1 MNGVTMNI
9 NAGNPT
15 MLLRPLALSD
25 YESLYALWARTDGFS
40 LRSVDDSKEGIA
52 RFLER
57 NPGLS
62 VAAVMGD
69 EIIGAILCGHDGRQG
84 CLYHVCVDS
93 AHRRSGVGKAMVAY
107 CIDALRHEKIT
118 KVKLI
123 AFTKNIQGN
132 AFWQKLWW
140 TKRTD
145 LHYYDLQLDPNNE
158 TRIVKGVG
166 SDESIL

>member
-1 MNGVTMNI
+1 M
-9 NAGNPT
+9 
-15 MLLRPLALSD
+15 LRPLTLSD
-25 YESLYALWARTDGFS
+25 YESLYALWARTDGFA

-57 NPGLS
+57 NPSLS
-62 VAAVMGD
+62 VAAVIED

-107 CIDALRHEKIT
+107 CVEALRREKIS

-123 AFTKNIQGN
+123 AFTKNTSGN

-145 LHYYDLQLDPNNE
+145 LHYYDLQLNPNNE
-158 TRIVKGVG
+158 SRIVKGV
-166 SDESIL
+166 ETHEHVH